1 MWPAIIEKAYAKLYG
16 GYQDIEGGKVSFALQ
31 DLTGGFPEE
40 IILKDFRD
48 NLDVF
53 WSKLMDFKKYV
64 IKLNLQPR
72 KKF

>member
-1 MWPAIIEKAYAKLYG
+1 LWPAIIEKAYAKLYG